1 MGQGCG
7 GEAQFDLPEK
17 LRTACWLMVDRVR
30 WLLDQRGAPAGWRI
44 EVVVGRAVA
53 HAHVGLDAFGEG
65 EET

>member
-30 WLLDQRGAPAGWRI
+30 WLL
-44 EVVVGRAVA
+44 
-53 HAHVGLDAFGEG
+53 AHVGLGAFGQG
-65 EET
+65 EEGMKGVRG